1 MGRKSAKISLVLLA
15 LALVLPLI
23 AAVLFAAEPVEAG

>member
-1 MGRKSAKISLVLLA
+1 MGRKSAKISLAL